1 MSYDYEEYEKD
12 CTKIREE
19 NETYLALFEKDLI
32 ASGLSAKTVGRHV
45 SNASFYIN
53 DFLLYDDSNPMCE
66 GTKCVHSFFGDFFIR
81 KCMWSTP
88 ASIKSTAASLKKF
101 YKCMLQHGYIDKESY
116 DYLCF
121 DIKENMED
129 WQEECAIYNDPDE
142 PNPFYMF

>member
-1 MSYDYEEYEKD
+1 MSYDYEKYEKD

-53 DFLLYDDSNPMCE
+53 DFLLYDDANPMCE

-129 WQEECAIYNDPDE
+129 WQEECANNNNTDE
-142 PNPFYMF
+142 TKPFYMF

>member
-1 MSYDYEEYEKD
+1 M
-12 CTKIREE
+12 
-19 NETYLALFEKDLI
+19 
-32 ASGLSAKTVGRHV
+32 
-45 SNASFYIN
+45 
-53 DFLLYDDSNPMCE
+53 
-66 GTKCVHSFFGDFFIR
+66 HSFFGDFFIR